1 VTVSVDVAVIGAGPY
16 GLSVAAH
23 LAARGI
29 DYRIFGEPMRMWER
43 HMPPGMQLKSDG
55 KSSDLSDPGGA
66 LTLAEFCRA
75 RDLPYHRALLPVP
88 VETFVAY
95 GHAFQ
100 QRFAPHTEHKLL
112 TRLERNGARF
122 SLHFDDGEWL
132 TANHV
137 VLAVGMMAFKSVPDM
152 FGQFLPS
159 LASHSSAFGSLERL
173 NGRDVVILGS
183 GSSALDLAALLH
195 ERASRVTLVTRARAL
210 VFHGPPQE
218 RRSLLWRIRAPD
230 AKIGA
235 GWLLRV
241 CDDAPQFIHALPGAL
256 RARIVRGTL
265 GPSGGYFLRGKVL
278 GKVETRLGHTVSS
291 ATARGDRIRLETQS
305 SDGRR
310 DTIEGD
316 HLILATGYKTDMAK
330 LGFLSPD
337 ILRSLRTVANA
348 PVLSANFESSVSG
361 LHFVGYASVPSFGPV
376 MRFVAGAPHPA
387 RRLAW
392 HLATQS
398 RQSVSP
404 APLKAGA

>member
-1 VTVSVDVAVIGAGPY
+1 MTASVDVAVIGAGPY

-23 LAARGI
+23 LAARGM
-29 DYRIFGEPMRMWER
+29 DYRIFGEPMQMWQR

-55 KSSDLSDPGGA
+55 KSSDLSDAEGA
-66 LTLAEFCRA
+66 LTLAEFCRV
-75 RDLPYHRALLPVP
+75 RDLPYHRALLPVSI
-88 VETFVAY
+88 ETFVAY
-95 GHAFQ
+95 GLAFQ
-100 QRFAPHTEHKLL
+100 QRFVPHVERKLL
-112 TRLERNGARF
+112 SRLEWKDGRF

-132 TANHV
+132 TANRV
-137 VLAVGMMAFKSVPDM
+137 VLAVGMMAFRAVPDM
-152 FGQFLPS
+152 FGQFQPE

-173 NGRDVVILGS
+173 DGRDVIILGS
-183 GSSALDLAALLH
+183 GSSAFDLAALLH
-195 ERASRVTLVTRARAL
+195 ERASKVTLVTRARDL
-210 VFHGPPQE
+210 VFHGPPLE
-218 RRSLLWRIRAPD
+218 RRSLLWRLRAPD

-265 GPSGGYFLRGKVL
+265 GPSGGYFLKDKIV

-291 ATARGDRIRLETQS
+291 ALARGDRIRLETRS

-316 HLILATGYKTDMAK
+316 RLILATGYKIDMAK

-337 ILRSLRTVANA
+337 IQRNLRTAENA
-348 PVLSANFESSVSG
+348 PVLSANFESSVPG

-398 RQSVSP
+398 RRSVSSV
-404 APLKAGA
+404 PLNAGA